1 MRKGFI
7 QQLARAV
14 WGWLGLCLCCASS
27 FCANVL
33 AFCSRIAGITDWDVE
48 ETESGGDSGVP
59 GRRLE
64 DLGLASPS
72 CLCKGIWLS
81 EGFPSPCS
89 QERGLLRGPWGVGS
103 SRALQ
108 GRGNRDP
115 GFAKALPVH
124 QRGEK
129 LSSVTKSAGEGSQLI
144 SLTAPRSPS

>member
-89 QERGLLRGPWGVGS
+89 QERGLLREGSMGCWEQQGTPRERKQGSWLCKGS
-103 SRALQ
+103 S
-108 GRGNRDP
+108 
-115 GFAKALPVH
+115 
-124 QRGEK
+124 
-129 LSSVTKSAGEGSQLI
+129 SAPERRKTLI
-144 SLTAPRSPS
+144 CNQVCW